1 MLTAG
6 VWSLGLSR
14 ATALAINEAAELA
27 ASGEGHSVSVG
38 EVAERI
44 GADLTETREVLT
56 RLEQA
61 GLVEVDASDPA
72 AYRLCRGA
80 RDLSLFEIARAVD
93 EPFEVCRFE
102 GNGAADDRPLASV
115 FGQLNE
121 EVIGLFKTRRL
132 SELLAR
138 QA

>member
-1 MLTAG
+1 MTAG

-27 ASGEGHSVSVG
+27 ASDAGRGVSVG
-38 EVAERI
+38 KVAERI
-44 GADLTETREVLT
+44 GAEPAEAREVLA

-61 GLVEVDASDPA
+61 GLVEADEREGE

-80 RDLSLFEIARAVD
+80 RELPLFEIARAVD
-93 EPFEVCRFE
+93 EPFEVCRLE
-102 GNGAADDRPLASV
+102 GNGAVDDKSLASV
-115 FGQLNE
+115 LGRVNE
-121 EVIGLFKTRRL
+121 EVIDLFKERRL
-132 SELLAR
+132 SELLAE